1 VTSRLSTARAE
12 PRDAAAR
19 PVVTVWVLGFTC
31 LVASLG
37 QSLVVPLL
45 PVLPERLGVSA
56 GAVTWLVT
64 ITVLAA
70 AVANPLLGRLGDQFG
85 LRRVLLVTV
94 GAYVA
99 GSVICLVPA
108 GFVVLLVGRGLQGAA
123 SAAIPL
129 SISLMGAVL
138 PRRERANGIASASAM
153 MGVGG
158 AVGLPLTG
166 ILNAWGGLTAV
177 FLVTAVGGLLALV
190 AIRLLVP
197 VPAAGDSGTPVDLV
211 GSLLLVGLLVLL
223 LLPLSRGTAW
233 GWASPATIGTVL
245 AGLVVAVAFAR
256 VELRR
261 RHPVVDLRLA
271 ATRAALLINIASV
284 LVGMT
289 LFVNFLGSMQMLQA
303 PRETGYGLGMDTL
316 TAGLWMLPGGMLM
329 ALASPVA
336 ARLMIRVG
344 SRACLLVGVAV
355 LVAGAV
361 PRAVAPYSLTM
372 IVVSS
377 AVASVGTAIAYCAL
391 PAMVLDSTPARRSAA
406 ANGLNALARSAG
418 TAVASAT
425 LGALVGLGTAGM
437 VGFFVVGAAASVL
450 ALVLVLSLP
459 RGLGRPGE
467 AAVVPGAA
475 MS

>member
-99 GSVICLVPA
+99 GSVICLVPG

-197 VPAAGDSGTPVDLV
+197 VPAA
-211 GSLLLVGLLVLL
+211 
-223 LLPLSRGTAW
+223 
-233 GWASPATIGTVL
+233 
-245 AGLVVAVAFAR
+245 
-256 VELRR
+256 
-261 RHPVVDLRLA
+261 
-271 ATRAALLINIASV
+271 ATRAHRS
-284 LVGMT
+284 T
-289 LFVNFLGSMQMLQA
+289 WS
-303 PRETGYGLGMDTL
+303 
-316 TAGLWMLPGGMLM
+316 
-329 ALASPVA
+329 A
-336 ARLMIRVG
+336 ACSWSG
-344 SRACLLVGVAV
+344 CWSC
-355 LVAGAV
+355 
-361 PRAVAPYSLTM
+361 SC
-372 IVVSS
+372 S
-377 AVASVGTAIAYCAL
+377 
-391 PAMVLDSTPARRSAA
+391 RSAA
-406 ANGLNALARSAG
+406 ARRGDGPHPPRSGRPSRASSWRWRSPGSSCAAG
-418 TAVASAT
+418 TPWWTCGS
-425 LGALVGLGTAGM
+425 
-437 VGFFVVGAAASVL
+437 
-450 ALVLVLSLP
+450 P
-459 RGLGRPGE
+459 RPAPRC
-467 AAVVPGAA
+467 
-475 MS
+475 